1 MPETFVRITPATYGW
16 QTSVSEALLP
26 GCCDAATAEATIPCC
41 TSARIEAVS
50 FVSSAPAVLRSA
62 RACFLPRRLHSA
74 PMSRK
79 PRHASREKE
88 KCGSSDVPSRQPENS
103 SSLSSSPRM
112 SP

>member
-1 MPETFVRITPATYGW
+1 MTDIAPKARLKPEDSGDLVPAVGVPVKIDIEKIDIGMPDGHQDA
-16 QTSVSEALLP
+16 SVAKKE
-26 GCCDAATAEATIPCC
+26 
-41 TSARIEAVS
+41 
-50 FVSSAPAVLRSA
+50 VLRSA
-62 RACFLPRRLHSA
+62 RECFLPRRLHSA